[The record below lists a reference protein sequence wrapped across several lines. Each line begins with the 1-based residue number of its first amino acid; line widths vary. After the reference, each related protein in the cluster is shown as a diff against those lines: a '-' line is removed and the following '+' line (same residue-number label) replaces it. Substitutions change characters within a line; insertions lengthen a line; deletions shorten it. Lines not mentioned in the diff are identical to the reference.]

1 MLRKSAYSLCR
12 NCLQTGCHLMNTGK
26 RAIPRR
32 RLDQRFSSMKPESHY
47 RPPPKGWIRA
57 IRDALGMSGA
67 QLGRRMGV
75 KAQSIADIEKSEAS
89 GTVQLRT
96 LRRVAEALDCIVVYA
111 LIPKSSLEDMVQRR
125 AHEIARKEL
134 IRIAHTM
141 DLEAQGLS
149 QEEREDQIETYIRD
163 HLRERDLWKDA

>member
-1 MLRKSAYSLCR
+1 MR
-12 NCLQTGCHLMNTGK
+12 TGT
-26 RAIPRR
+26 RAISRQ
-32 RLDQRFSSMKPESHY
+32 RLDQRFSSMKPEY
-47 RPPPKGWIRA
+47 RYQPPPKGWIRA

-67 QLGRRMGV
+67 QLGRRMGM
-75 KAQSIADIEKSEAS
+75 KAQSVADIEKSEAS
-89 GTVQLRT
+89 GTIQLKT

-111 LIPKSSLEDMVQRR
+111 LIPKSSLEDVVQRR

-149 QEEREDQIETYIRD
+149 QEEREEQIETYIRD
-163 HLRERDLWKDA
+163 HLRERDLWEDA

>member
-1 MLRKSAYSLCR
+1 
-12 NCLQTGCHLMNTGK
+12 MNTGK
-26 RAIPRR
+26 KAVPRQ

-75 KAQSIADIEKSEAS
+75 KAQSVADIEKSEAS
-89 GTVQLRT
+89 GTIQMKT
-96 LRRVAEALDCIVVYA
+96 LRRVAEALDCVVVYA
-111 LIPKSSLEDMVQRR
+111 LIPKSSLEDVVQRR
-125 AHEIARKEL
+125 AREIARKEL

-149 QEEREDQIETYIRD
+149 QEEREEQVETYIHD
-163 HLRERDLWKDA
+163 HLRERDLWEDA

>member
-1 MLRKSAYSLCR
+1 MTTDKNAV
-12 NCLQTGCHLMNTGK
+12 
-26 RAIPRR
+26 PRQ
-32 RLDQRFSSMKPESHY
+32 RLDQRFATMKPESRY

-89 GTVQLRT
+89 GTIQMKT
-96 LRRVAEALDCIVVYA
+96 LRRVAEALDCVVVYA
-111 LIPKSSLEDMVQRR
+111 LMPKSSLEDAVQGR
-125 AHEIARKEL
+125 ARGIAREEL
-134 IRIAHTM
+134 ARIAHTM

-149 QEEREDQIETYIRD
+149 REEREAHIETYIRD
-163 HLRERDLWKDA
+163 HLRERDLWGDA

>member
-1 MLRKSAYSLCR
+1 MNIGRKAV
-12 NCLQTGCHLMNTGK
+12 
-26 RAIPRR
+26 PRQ
-32 RLDQRFSSMKPESHY
+32 RLDQRFTSMKPESRY

-67 QLGRRMGV
+67 QLGRRIGV

-89 GTVQLRT
+89 GTVQLNT
-96 LRRVAEALDCIVVYA
+96 LRRVAEALDCVVVYA

-125 AHEIARKEL
+125 ARELARSEL

-149 QEEREDQIETYIRD
+149 REERKEQIETYIRD
-163 HLRERDLWKDA
+163 HLRERDLWGEA